1 MLLHRMTLSSFRLF
15 GENLGNMREL
25 FGQIVL
31 TAPPWQKIA
40 RMPMFSS
47 ILNKI
52 KITLRMM

>member
-31 TAPPWQKIA
+31 TAPPCQKIA

>member
-31 TAPPWQKIA
+31 TAPLAKNCPYAYVFI
-40 RMPMFSS
+40 
-47 ILNKI
+47 NI
-52 KITLRMM
+52 K